1 MSRYEQLA
9 AIVDLIKPRSIVEI
23 GTNEGRSAVL
33 MIKQAQKYRNNVQ
46 YVGYDLFEEANS
58 ETDASE
64 LNIKRH
70 PKVDQVQAAIVAHCP
85 GVDINLIKG
94 NTRQTLCPLMADV
107 VFVDGGH
114 SIETI
119 AGDFDKVRHSS
130 VIILDDFYTPDED
143 GKCPDINLYGCNKL
157 VESLPSVVLLPMKN
171 KVKTG
176 GWTQMAMVIGERLV

>member
-23 GTNEGRSAVL
+23 GTNAGRSAVL

-46 YVGYDLFEEANS
+46 YVGYDLFEEADAK
-58 ETDASE
+58 TDAAE

-70 PKVDQVQAAIVAHCP
+70 PVAAEIQSMIERECP
-85 GVDINLIKG
+85 GVEANLIKG
-94 NTRQTLCPLMADV
+94 NTRKTLNPLMADV
-107 VFVDGGH
+107 VFIDGGH

-119 AGDFDKVRHSS
+119 AGDFENVRHSN
-130 VIILDDFYTPDED
+130 VIVLDDYYTPDET
-143 GKCPDINLYGCNKL
+143 GACPDITLYGCNSL
-157 VESLPSVVLLPMKN
+157 VESLPSAVLLPMKN

-176 GWTQMAMVIGERLV
+176 GWTQMVMIIGERLV